1 MTWQWP
7 ADRNGKMLKQ
17 ETRAMDGHYEFVT
30 VSDGATIAFRRY
42 GTPGKPRL
50 LLIHSLAL
58 DGSIWTDVVSR
69 LEGQAEI
76 ICIDCRGHGWS
87 SRAPLSNAIERFADD
102 AAEVLDKAGWGQV
115 VVAGCSMGGCIT
127 QAFAAHHPE
136 RVSAMILIDTT
147 AWYGEKAPQEWR
159 ARAQKARTEGL
170 ASMAAFQATRWFGD
184 GFRAQNPVKIRE
196 MMEIFVRNDL
206 DAYEATCIMLGD
218 ADLRSALPGFHF
230 PVSVIVGEE
239 DYATP
244 VESARQLADAIPGA
258 SLTILP
264 GARHLTP
271 IECSDVIAD
280 AIGMMIEA
288 AAK

>member
-1 MTWQWP
+1 
-7 ADRNGKMLKQ
+7 MLQQ
-17 ETRAMDGHYEFVT
+17 EPLEMDGRYEFVT
-30 VSDGATIAFRRY
+30 VSDEATIAYRRY

-58 DGSIWTDVVSR
+58 DGSVWTDVVSA
-69 LEGQAEI
+69 LKGQAEI

-87 SRAPLSNAIERFADD
+87 SRGPLSRAIERFADD
-102 AAEVLDKAGWGQV
+102 AAEVMDKIGWDQV

-127 QAFAAHHPE
+127 QAFAARHAK
-136 RVSAMILIDTT
+136 RVSAMVLIDTT
-147 AWYGEKAPQEWR
+147 AWYGEKAPEEWR
-159 ARAQKARTEGL
+159 ARAAKARAEGL
-170 ASMAAFQATRWFGD
+170 ASMAAFQATRWFGER
-184 GFRAQNPVKIRE
+184 FRAENPRKIQE

-218 ADLRSALPGFHF
+218 ADLRSALPGFDF
-230 PVSVIVGEE
+230 PVAVIVGEE

-244 VESARQLADAIPGA
+244 VESARQLAEAIPGA

-271 IECSDVIAD
+271 IECSDVIAA
-280 AIGMMIEA
+280 AIGKMVEA
-288 AAK
+288 AAH

>member
-1 MTWQWP
+1 
-7 ADRNGKMLKQ
+7 MLKQ
-17 ETRAMDGHYEFVT
+17 ETSRTDGHEFVA

-58 DGSIWTDVVSR
+58 DSSIWSDVVSE
-69 LEGQAEI
+69 LQAQAEI
-76 ICIDCRGHGWS
+76 LCIDCRGHGRS
-87 SRAPLSNAIERFADD
+87 SRSPLSTAIERFADD
-102 AAEVLDKAGWGQV
+102 VAEVLDKVGWDRV

-127 QAFAAHHPE
+127 QAFAARHPS
-136 RVSAMILIDTT
+136 RVTAMTLIDTT
-147 AWYGEKAPQEWR
+147 AWYGQKAPQEWR
-159 ARAQKARTEGL
+159 ARADKARAEGL
-170 ASMAAFQATRWFGD
+170 SSMAAFQVTRWFGD
-184 GFRAQNPVKIRE
+184 RFRAENPAKMQE

-206 DAYEATCIMLGD
+206 DAYEATCLMLGD
-218 ADLRSALPGFHF
+218 ADLRNALPGFRF

-244 VESARQLADAIPGA
+244 VESARQLAEAIPGA
-258 SLTILP
+258 SLTVLP

-271 IECSDVIAD
+271 IECSNVIAE
-280 AIGMMIEA
+280 AIGRMIEA

>member
-1 MTWQWP
+1 
-7 ADRNGKMLKQ
+7 MLQQ
-17 ETRAMDGHYEFVT
+17 ETREMDGHYEFVT
-30 VSDGATIAFRRY
+30 VSDEATIAYRRY

-58 DGSIWTDVVSR
+58 DGSIWTDVISG
-69 LEGQAEI
+69 LQSQAEI
-76 ICIDCRGHGWS
+76 ISIDCRGHGWS
-87 SRAPLSNAIERFADD
+87 SRGPLSQAVERFADD
-102 AAEVLDKAGWGQV
+102 AAEVLNKVGWDDV
-115 VVAGCSMGGCIT
+115 IVAGCSMGGCIT
-127 QAFAAHHPE
+127 QAFAARHPQH
-136 RVSAMILIDTT
+136 VSAMILIDTT
-147 AWYGEKAPQEWR
+147 AWYGEKAPEEWR

-184 GFRAQNPVKIRE
+184 RFRAENPRKVQE

-218 ADLRSALPGFHF
+218 ADLRGALPSFDF

-244 VESARQLADAIPGA
+244 IASARELAEAIPGA

-271 IECSDVIAD
+271 IECSDVIAE
-280 AIGMMIEA
+280 AIGKMIEA
-288 AAK
+288 VAH